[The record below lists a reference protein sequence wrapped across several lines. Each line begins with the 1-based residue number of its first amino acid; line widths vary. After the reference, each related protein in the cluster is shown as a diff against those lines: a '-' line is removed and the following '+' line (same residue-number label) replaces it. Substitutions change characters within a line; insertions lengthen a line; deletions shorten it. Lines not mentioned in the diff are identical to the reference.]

1 MAGDQFN
8 LRRNQQL
15 IYCLDSDVV
24 KYEPELIRLSDTG
37 IRVLKVWQFF
47 GNSFDE
53 VVGELTFLNDETC

>member
-37 IRVLKVWQFF
+37 ICVLKVWQFF

-53 VVGELTFLNDETC
+53 VVGELTVMNDETC

>member
-53 VVGELTFLNDETC
+53 VVGELTFLNDGTC